1 MRRPLIVETAGIF
14 SPIKTLLDEV
24 ETRFYKELQPQTN
37 SLADLIAHISK
48 YKGKRLRPALV
59 LLAGKAVGETG
70 PQHIDLAVVVEMVHT
85 ATLVHDDII
94 DEASM
99 RRHVESVNSKW
110 GREISILFG
119 DYLFSR
125 GFTILSALDSQIA
138 THLLSQTV
146 NVMSEGEIIQL
157 QRRYDIGLNEQ
168 DYFDII
174 ERKTASLCAASCK
187 LGATFAG
194 ANRKTSD
201 MLYNY
206 GLKVGI
212 AFQIVDDCLDV
223 MGAEEEIGKSLN
235 SDIQKGKLTL
245 PLIHLVNQ
253 LPGNKLEAARNLIFN
268 HNARETKNAIVELLT
283 EHDAVEYALTTAKN
297 IVRQAQE
304 EISSLPESRYK
315 TALIELADFIIT
327 RRT

>member
-1 MRRPLIVETAGIF
+1 MNSSGIF
-14 SPIKTLLDEV
+14 YSIKDLMDEV
-24 ETRFYKELQPQTN
+24 ETRFYKELRPQTN
-37 SLADLIAHISK
+37 SLAELIAHISK
-48 YKGKRLRPALV
+48 YRGKRLRPALV
-59 LLAGKAVGETG
+59 LLSGKCLGNIV

-125 GFTILSALDSQIA
+125 GFTILSALDSQVA
-138 THLLSQTV
+138 TLLLSQTV
-146 NVMSEGEIIQL
+146 NIMSEGELIQL
-157 QRRYDIGLNEQ
+157 QRRYDIGLSEN

-174 ERKTASLCAASCK
+174 ERKTASLCAASCR

-194 ANRKTSD
+194 ANHKVSE
-201 MLYNY
+201 MLSNY
-206 GLKVGI
+206 GLKIGI

-223 MGAEEEIGKSLN
+223 MGTEEEIGKSLN

-245 PLIHLVNQ
+245 PLIRLVNQ
-253 LPGNKLEAARNLIFN
+253 LPKHKLETTRDLIFQ
-268 HNARETKNAIVELLT
+268 HDVKESKNAIIGLLT
-283 EHDAVEYALTTAKN
+283 EHDAVEYAFNTAKN
-297 IVRQAQE
+297 IVKQAQE
-304 EISSLPESRYK
+304 EIAPLPDSPYK
-315 TALIELADFIIT
+315 TALIELADYIIS

>member
-1 MRRPLIVETAGIF
+1 MESVGIF
-14 SPIKTLLDEV
+14 DSIKVLMDEV
-24 ETRFYKELQPQTN
+24 ETRFYKELQPKSN
-37 SLADLIAHISK
+37 YLADLIAHISK

-59 LLAGKAVGETG
+59 LLAGKCVGDIA
-70 PQHIDLAVVVEMVHT
+70 PRHIELAVVVEMVHT

-94 DEASM
+94 DEATM

-138 THLLSQTV
+138 TLLLSQTV
-146 NVMSEGEIIQL
+146 NIMSEGELIQL
-157 QRRYDIGLNEQ
+157 QRRYDIGITET

-174 ERKTASLCAASCK
+174 ERKTASLCAASCR

-194 ANRKTSD
+194 ANRKVSD
-201 MLYNY
+201 MLSNY
-206 GLKVGI
+206 GLKIGI

-223 MGAEEEIGKSLN
+223 MGTEEEIGKSLN
-235 SDIQKGKLTL
+235 TDIQKGKLTL
-245 PLIHLVNQ
+245 PLIRLVNQ
-253 LPGNKLEAARNLIFN
+253 LPKSKLETTRDLIFQ
-268 HNARETKNAIVELLT
+268 HDGKETKTAIIELLT
-283 EHDAVEYALTTAKN
+283 EHDAIEYALNTAKN
-297 IVRQAQE
+297 IVKQAQE
-304 EISSLPESRYK
+304 EIVPLPDSKYK
-315 TALIELADFIIT
+315 TALMELADFIVT

>member
-1 MRRPLIVETAGIF
+1 MEIAGAF
-14 SPIKTLLDEV
+14 GTIKDLLDKV
-24 ETRFYKELQPQTN
+24 ETRFHKELKPESN

-59 LLAGKAVGETG
+59 LLSGKCIGELV

-94 DEASM
+94 DEASV
-99 RRHVESVNSKW
+99 RRHVETVNSKW

-125 GFTILSALDSQIA
+125 GFTILSALDSQVA
-138 THLLSQTV
+138 TLLLSQTV
-146 NVMSEGEIIQL
+146 NIMSEGELIQL
-157 QRRYDIGLNEQ
+157 QRRYDMELSEN

-174 ERKTASLCAASCK
+174 ERKTASLCAASCR

-194 ANRKTSD
+194 ANRKISD

-206 GLKVGI
+206 GLKIGI
-212 AFQIVDDCLDV
+212 AFQIVDDCLDI
-223 MGAEEEIGKSLN
+223 MGTEEEIGKSLN

-245 PLIHLVNQ
+245 PLIRLVNQ
-253 LPGNKLEAARNLIFN
+253 LPRNKLETTKALIFQHSEKEN
-268 HNARETKNAIVELLT
+268 KNSILELLT
-283 EHDAVEYALTTAKN
+283 EHDAVEYAFNTAKN
-297 IVRQAQE
+297 IVKQAQE
-304 EISSLPESRYK
+304 EIAPLPDSKYK
-315 TALIELADFIIT
+315 TALLELADFIVT
-327 RRT
+327 RRQ

>member
-1 MRRPLIVETAGIF
+1 M
-14 SPIKTLLDEV
+14 DEV
-24 ETRFYKELQPQTN
+24 ETRFYKELRPQTN
-37 SLADLIAHISK
+37 SLAELIAHISK
-48 YKGKRLRPALV
+48 YRGKRLRPALV
-59 LLAGKAVGETG
+59 LLSGKCLGNIV

-125 GFTILSALDSQIA
+125 GFTILSALDSQVA
-138 THLLSQTV
+138 TLLLSQTV
-146 NVMSEGEIIQL
+146 NIMSEGELIQL
-157 QRRYDIGLNEQ
+157 QRRYDIGLSEN

-174 ERKTASLCAASCK
+174 ERKTASLCAASCR

-194 ANRKTSD
+194 ANHKVSE
-201 MLYNY
+201 MLSNY
-206 GLKVGI
+206 GLKIGI

-223 MGAEEEIGKSLN
+223 MGTEEEIGKSLN

-245 PLIHLVNQ
+245 PLIRLVNQ
-253 LPGNKLEAARNLIFN
+253 LPKHKLETTRDLIFQ
-268 HNARETKNAIVELLT
+268 HDVKESKNAIIGLLT
-283 EHDAVEYALTTAKN
+283 EHDAVEYAFNTAKN
-297 IVRQAQE
+297 IVKQAQE
-304 EISSLPESRYK
+304 EIAPLPDSPYK
-315 TALIELADFIIT
+315 TALIELADYIIS

>member
-1 MRRPLIVETAGIF
+1 MEPADVF
-14 SPIKTLLDEV
+14 NSIKTHMGEV
-24 ETRFYKELQPQTN
+24 ETRFFKELQPQTN
-37 SLADLIAHISK
+37 SLAELISHISK
-48 YKGKRLRPALV
+48 YKGKRLRPALTI
-59 LLAGKAVGETG
+59 LSGKCLGDIM
-70 PQHIDLAVVVEMVHT
+70 PQHIDIAVVVEMVHT

-110 GREISILFG
+110 GREVSILFG

-138 THLLSQTV
+138 TLTLSQTV
-146 NVMSEGEIIQL
+146 NTMCEGEIIQL
-157 QRRYDIGLNEQ
+157 QRRYDIGLSEE
-168 DYFDII
+168 DYLDII
-174 ERKTASLCAASCK
+174 ERKTASLCAASCR

-194 ANRKTSD
+194 ANHKTSE
-201 MLYNY
+201 MLSNY
-206 GLKVGI
+206 GLKIGS

-223 MGAEEEIGKSLN
+223 MGTEEEIGKSLN

-253 LPGNKLEAARNLIFN
+253 LPVKELETTRELIFQG
-268 HNARETKNAIVELLT
+268 NAKETKNAIVELLT
-283 EHDAVEYALTTAKN
+283 EHDAVEYAFDKAREIIKQAK
-297 IVRQAQE
+297 V
-304 EISSLPESRYK
+304 EISPLPDSQYK
-315 TALIELADFIIT
+315 TALMNLADFVIT

>member
-1 MRRPLIVETAGIF
+1 M
-14 SPIKTLLDEV
+14 DEV
-24 ETRFYKELQPQTN
+24 ESRFHKELQPRTN
-37 SLADLIAHISK
+37 SLADLIVHISK

-59 LLAGKAVGETG
+59 LLSGKCVGDIA

-99 RRHVESVNSKW
+99 RRHVESINSKW

-138 THLLSQTV
+138 TLLLSQTV
-146 NVMSEGEIIQL
+146 NIMSEGELIQL
-157 QRRYDIGLNEQ
+157 QRRYDLGLSET

-174 ERKTASLCAASCK
+174 ERKTASLCAASCR

-194 ANRKTSD
+194 ANRKVSD
-201 MLYNY
+201 MLSNY
-206 GLKVGI
+206 GLKIGI

-223 MGAEEEIGKSLN
+223 MGTEEEIGKSLN
-235 SDIQKGKLTL
+235 TDIQKGKLTL
-245 PLIHLVNQ
+245 PLIRLVNQ
-253 LPGNKLEAARNLIFN
+253 LPKNKLATARDLIFQ
-268 HNARETKNAIVELLT
+268 HGAKETKNAIIELLT
-283 EHDAVEYALTTAKN
+283 EHDAVEYAFNTAKN
-297 IVRQAQE
+297 MVKQAQE
-304 EISSLPESRYK
+304 EIAPLPDSQYK
-315 TALIELADFIIT
+315 TTLTELADYIVS

>member
-1 MRRPLIVETAGIF
+1 MEIAGAFDTIKDLLDKVETQF
-14 SPIKTLLDEV
+14 H
-24 ETRFYKELQPQTN
+24 KELKPESN

-59 LLAGKAVGETG
+59 LLSGKCIGELV

-94 DEASM
+94 DEASI
-99 RRHVESVNSKW
+99 RRHVETVNSKW

-125 GFTILSALDSQIA
+125 GFTILSALDSQVA
-138 THLLSQTV
+138 TLLLSQTV
-146 NVMSEGEIIQL
+146 NIMSEGELIQL
-157 QRRYDIGLNEQ
+157 QRRYDMELSEN

-174 ERKTASLCAASCK
+174 ERKTASLCAASCR

-194 ANRKTSD
+194 ANRKISD

-206 GLKVGI
+206 GLKIGI
-212 AFQIVDDCLDV
+212 AFQIVDDCLDI
-223 MGAEEEIGKSLN
+223 MGTEEEIGKSLN

-245 PLIHLVNQ
+245 PLIRLVNQ
-253 LPGNKLEAARNLIFN
+253 LPRNKLETTKALIFQHSEKEN
-268 HNARETKNAIVELLT
+268 KNSILELLT
-283 EHDAVEYALTTAKN
+283 EHDAVEYAFNTAKN
-297 IVRQAQE
+297 IVKQAQE
-304 EISSLPESRYK
+304 EIAPLPDSKYK
-315 TALIELADFIIT
+315 TALLELADFIVT
-327 RRT
+327 RRQ

>member
-1 MRRPLIVETAGIF
+1 VNSSGIF
-14 SPIKTLLDEV
+14 YSIKDLMDEV
-24 ETRFYKELQPQTN
+24 ETRFYKELRPQTN
-37 SLADLIAHISK
+37 SLAELIAHISK
-48 YKGKRLRPALV
+48 YRGKRLRPALV
-59 LLAGKAVGETG
+59 LLSGKCLGNIV

-125 GFTILSALDSQIA
+125 GFTILSALDSQVA
-138 THLLSQTV
+138 TLLLSQTV
-146 NVMSEGEIIQL
+146 NIMSEGELIQL
-157 QRRYDIGLNEQ
+157 QRRYDIGLSEN

-174 ERKTASLCAASCK
+174 ERKTASLCAASCR

-194 ANRKTSD
+194 ANHKVSE
-201 MLYNY
+201 MLSNY
-206 GLKVGI
+206 GLKIGI

-223 MGAEEEIGKSLN
+223 MGTEEEIGKSLN

-245 PLIHLVNQ
+245 PLIRLVNQ
-253 LPGNKLEAARNLIFN
+253 LPKHKLETTRDLIFQ
-268 HNARETKNAIVELLT
+268 HDVKESKNAIIGLLT
-283 EHDAVEYALTTAKN
+283 EHDAVEYAFNTAKN
-297 IVRQAQE
+297 IVKQAQE
-304 EISSLPESRYK
+304 EIAPLPDSPYK
-315 TALIELADFIIT
+315 TALIELADYIIS

>member
-1 MRRPLIVETAGIF
+1 MEPVGIF
-14 SPIKTLLDEV
+14 DSIKVLMDEV
-24 ETRFYKELQPQTN
+24 ESRFHKELQPRTN
-37 SLADLIAHISK
+37 SLADLIVHISK

-59 LLAGKAVGETG
+59 LLSGKCVGDIA

-99 RRHVESVNSKW
+99 RRHVESINSKW

-138 THLLSQTV
+138 TLLLSQTV
-146 NVMSEGEIIQL
+146 NIMSEGELIQL
-157 QRRYDIGLNEQ
+157 QRRYDLGLSET

-174 ERKTASLCAASCK
+174 ERKTASLCAASCR

-194 ANRKTSD
+194 ANRKVSD
-201 MLYNY
+201 MLSNY
-206 GLKVGI
+206 GLKIGI

-223 MGAEEEIGKSLN
+223 MGTEEEIGKSLN
-235 SDIQKGKLTL
+235 TDIQKGKLTL
-245 PLIHLVNQ
+245 PLIRLVNQ
-253 LPGNKLEAARNLIFN
+253 LPKNKLATARDLIFQ
-268 HNARETKNAIVELLT
+268 HGAKETKNAIIELLT
-283 EHDAVEYALTTAKN
+283 EHDAVEYAFNTAKN
-297 IVRQAQE
+297 MVKQAQE
-304 EISSLPESRYK
+304 EIAPLPDSQYK
-315 TALIELADFIIT
+315 TTLTELADYIVS

>member
-1 MRRPLIVETAGIF
+1 MEIAGAF
-14 SPIKTLLDEV
+14 GTIKDLLDKV
-24 ETRFYKELQPQTN
+24 ETRFHKELKPESN

-59 LLAGKAVGETG
+59 LLSGKCIGELV

-94 DEASM
+94 DEASV
-99 RRHVESVNSKW
+99 RRHVETVNSKW

-125 GFTILSALDSQIA
+125 GFTILSALDSQVA
-138 THLLSQTV
+138 TLLLSQTV
-146 NVMSEGEIIQL
+146 NIMSEGELIQL
-157 QRRYDIGLNEQ
+157 QRRYDMELSEN

-174 ERKTASLCAASCK
+174 ERKTASLCAASCR

-194 ANRKTSD
+194 ANRKISD

-206 GLKVGI
+206 GLKIGI
-212 AFQIVDDCLDV
+212 AFQIVDDCLDI
-223 MGAEEEIGKSLN
+223 MGTEEEIGKSLN

-245 PLIHLVNQ
+245 PLIRLVNQ
-253 LPGNKLEAARNLIFN
+253 LPRNKLETTKALIFQHSEKEN
-268 HNARETKNAIVELLT
+268 KNSILELLT
-283 EHDAVEYALTTAKN
+283 EHDAVEYAFNTAKN
-297 IVRQAQE
+297 IIKQAQE
-304 EISSLPESRYK
+304 EIAPLPDSKYK
-315 TALIELADFIIT
+315 TALLELADFIVT
-327 RRT
+327 RRQ

>member
-1 MRRPLIVETAGIF
+1 
-14 SPIKTLLDEV
+14 
-24 ETRFYKELQPQTN
+24 
-37 SLADLIAHISK
+37 LAELIAHISK
-48 YKGKRLRPALV
+48 YRGKRLRPALV
-59 LLAGKAVGETG
+59 LLSGKCLGNIV

-125 GFTILSALDSQIA
+125 GFTILSALDSQVA
-138 THLLSQTV
+138 TLLLSQTV
-146 NVMSEGEIIQL
+146 NIMSEGELIQL
-157 QRRYDIGLNEQ
+157 QRRYDIGLSEN

-174 ERKTASLCAASCK
+174 ERKTASLCAASCR

-194 ANRKTSD
+194 ANHKVSE
-201 MLYNY
+201 MLSNY
-206 GLKVGI
+206 GLKIGI

-223 MGAEEEIGKSLN
+223 MGTEEEIGKSLN

-245 PLIHLVNQ
+245 PLIRLVNQ
-253 LPGNKLEAARNLIFN
+253 LPKHKLETTRDLIFQ
-268 HNARETKNAIVELLT
+268 HDVKESKNAIIGLLT
-283 EHDAVEYALTTAKN
+283 EHDAVEYAFNTAKN
-297 IVRQAQE
+297 IVKQAQE
-304 EISSLPESRYK
+304 EIAPLPDSPYK
-315 TALIELADFIIT
+315 TALIELADYIIS

>member
-1 MRRPLIVETAGIF
+1 MDNAGIF
-14 SPIKTLLDEV
+14 DSIKALMDEV

-37 SLADLIAHISK
+37 SLAELIAHIGK

-59 LLAGKAVGETG
+59 LLSGKCVGDIA

-99 RRHVESVNSKW
+99 RRHVESINSKW

-125 GFTILSALDSQIA
+125 GFTILSALDSQLA
-138 THLLSQTV
+138 TLLLSQTV
-146 NVMSEGEIIQL
+146 NIMSEGELIQL
-157 QRRYDIGLNEQ
+157 QRRYDIRLNEN

-174 ERKTASLCAASCK
+174 ERKTASLCAASCR

-194 ANRKTSD
+194 ANHKISE
-201 MLYNY
+201 MLSNY
-206 GLKVGI
+206 GLKIGI

-223 MGAEEEIGKSLN
+223 MGSEEEIGKSLN

-245 PLIHLVNQ
+245 PLIRLVNT
-253 LPGNKLEAARNLIFN
+253 LPKNKLETTRELIFQ
-268 HNARETKNAIVELLT
+268 HDAKESKNAIIELLT
-283 EHDAVEYALTTAKN
+283 EHDAVEYAFNTAKN
-297 IVRQAQE
+297 IVKQAQE
-304 EISSLPESRYK
+304 EIAPLPDSQYK
-315 TALIELADFIIT
+315 TALIELADYVIS
-327 RRT
+327 RRK

>member
-1 MRRPLIVETAGIF
+1 MEIAGAF
-14 SPIKTLLDEV
+14 GTIKDLLDKV
-24 ETRFYKELQPQTN
+24 EARFHKELKPESN

-59 LLAGKAVGETG
+59 LLSGKCIGELV

-94 DEASM
+94 DEASV
-99 RRHVESVNSKW
+99 RRHVETVNSKW

-125 GFTILSALDSQIA
+125 GFTILSALDSQVA
-138 THLLSQTV
+138 TLLLSQTV
-146 NVMSEGEIIQL
+146 NIMSEGELIQL
-157 QRRYDIGLNEQ
+157 QRRYDMELSEN

-174 ERKTASLCAASCK
+174 ERKTASLCAASCR

-194 ANRKTSD
+194 ANRKISD

-206 GLKVGI
+206 GLKIGI
-212 AFQIVDDCLDV
+212 AFQIVDDCLDI
-223 MGAEEEIGKSLN
+223 MGTEEEIGKSLN

-245 PLIHLVNQ
+245 PLIRLVNQ
-253 LPGNKLEAARNLIFN
+253 LPRNKLETTKALIFQHSEKEN
-268 HNARETKNAIVELLT
+268 KNSILELLT
-283 EHDAVEYALTTAKN
+283 EHDAVEYAFNTAKN
-297 IVRQAQE
+297 IVKQAQE
-304 EISSLPESRYK
+304 EIAPLPDSKYK
-315 TALIELADFIIT
+315 TALLELADFIVT
-327 RRT
+327 RRE

>member
-1 MRRPLIVETAGIF
+1 METVGIF
-14 SPIKTLLDEV
+14 DSIKAAMEEV
-24 ETRFYKELQPQTN
+24 ETRFYKELKPESN
-37 SLADLIAHISK
+37 SLADLITHISK

-59 LLAGKAVGETG
+59 LLSGKCAGDIL

-138 THLLSQTV
+138 TLLLSQTV
-146 NVMSEGEIIQL
+146 NIMSEGEIIQL
-157 QRRYDIGLNEQ
+157 QRRYDIELNEH

-174 ERKTASLCAASCK
+174 ERKTASLCAASCR

-194 ANRKTSD
+194 ANRKVSD
-201 MLYNY
+201 MLSNY

-212 AFQIVDDCLDV
+212 AFQIVDDCLDM
-223 MGAEEEIGKSLN
+223 MGTEEEIGKSLN
-235 SDIQKGKLTL
+235 TDIQKGKLTL
-245 PLIHLVNQ
+245 PLIRLVNQ
-253 LPGNKLEAARNLIFN
+253 LPKNKLETTRELIFQN
-268 HNARETKNAIVELLT
+268 DAKETKNAILELLT
-283 EHDAVEYALTTAKN
+283 EHDAVEYAFNTARN
-297 IVRQAQE
+297 IVKQAQE
-304 EISSLPESRYK
+304 EIAPLPDTKYK
-315 TALIELADFIIT
+315 TALLELADYIVT
-327 RRT
+327 RRK

>member
-1 MRRPLIVETAGIF
+1 VEIAGAF
-14 SPIKTLLDEV
+14 DTIKDLLDKV
-24 ETRFYKELQPQTN
+24 ETRFHKELKPESN

-59 LLAGKAVGETG
+59 LLSGKCIGELV

-94 DEASM
+94 DEASI
-99 RRHVESVNSKW
+99 RRHVETVNSKW

-125 GFTILSALDSQIA
+125 GFTILSALDSQVA
-138 THLLSQTV
+138 TLLLSQTV
-146 NVMSEGEIIQL
+146 NIMSEGELIQL
-157 QRRYDIGLNEQ
+157 QRRYDMELSEN

-174 ERKTASLCAASCK
+174 ERKTASLCAASCR

-194 ANRKTSD
+194 ANRKISD

-206 GLKVGI
+206 GLKIGI
-212 AFQIVDDCLDV
+212 AFQIVDDCLDI
-223 MGAEEEIGKSLN
+223 MGTEEEIGKSLN

-245 PLIHLVNQ
+245 PLIRLVNQ
-253 LPGNKLEAARNLIFN
+253 LPRNKLETTKALIFQHSEKEN
-268 HNARETKNAIVELLT
+268 KNSILELLT
-283 EHDAVEYALTTAKN
+283 EHDAVEYAFNTAKN
-297 IVRQAQE
+297 IVKQAQE
-304 EISSLPESRYK
+304 EIAPLPDSKYK
-315 TALIELADFIIT
+315 TALLELADFIVT
-327 RRT
+327 RRQ

>member
-1 MRRPLIVETAGIF
+1 METANIF
-14 SPIKTLLDEV
+14 GPIKALMDEV
-24 ETRFYKELQPQTN
+24 ETRFHKELKPETN
-37 SLADLIAHISK
+37 SLADLISHIGK

-59 LLAGKAVGETG
+59 LLAGKCVGDIA
-70 PQHIDLAVVVEMVHT
+70 PQHIDIAVVVEMVHT

-125 GFTILSALDSQIA
+125 GFTILSALDSQVA
-138 THLLSQTV
+138 TLLLSQTV
-146 NVMSEGEIIQL
+146 NIMSEGELIQL
-157 QRRYDIGLNEQ
+157 QRRYDIGLSEN

-174 ERKTASLCAASCK
+174 ERKTASLCAASCR

-194 ANRKTSD
+194 ANRKVSD
-201 MLYNY
+201 MLSNY
-206 GLKVGI
+206 GLKIGI

-223 MGAEEEIGKSLN
+223 MGTEEEIGKSLN

-245 PLIHLVNQ
+245 PLIRLVNQ
-253 LPGNKLEAARNLIFN
+253 LPRNKLESARELIFQY
-268 HNARETKNAIVELLT
+268 NAKETKNAIVELLT
-283 EHDAVEYALTTAKN
+283 KHDAVEYAFNTAKN
-297 IVRQAQE
+297 IVKQAQE
-304 EISSLPESRYK
+304 EIAPLPASQYK
-315 TALIELADFIIT
+315 TALVELADYIVT
-327 RRT
+327 RRE

>member
-1 MRRPLIVETAGIF
+1 VEIAGAFDTIKDLLDKVETQF
-14 SPIKTLLDEV
+14 H
-24 ETRFYKELQPQTN
+24 KELKPESN

-59 LLAGKAVGETG
+59 LLSGKCIGELV

-94 DEASM
+94 DEASI
-99 RRHVESVNSKW
+99 RRHVETVNSKW

-125 GFTILSALDSQIA
+125 GFTILSALDSQVA
-138 THLLSQTV
+138 TLLLSQTV
-146 NVMSEGEIIQL
+146 NIMSEGELIQL
-157 QRRYDIGLNEQ
+157 QRRYDMELSEN

-174 ERKTASLCAASCK
+174 ERKTASLCAASCR

-194 ANRKTSD
+194 ANRKISD

-206 GLKVGI
+206 GLKIGI
-212 AFQIVDDCLDV
+212 AFQIVDDCLDI
-223 MGAEEEIGKSLN
+223 MGTEEEIGKSLN

-245 PLIHLVNQ
+245 PLIRLVNQ
-253 LPGNKLEAARNLIFN
+253 LPRNKLETTKALIFQHSEKEN
-268 HNARETKNAIVELLT
+268 KNSILELLT
-283 EHDAVEYALTTAKN
+283 EHDAVEYAFNTAKN
-297 IVRQAQE
+297 IVKQAQE
-304 EISSLPESRYK
+304 EIAPLPDSKYK
-315 TALIELADFIIT
+315 TALLELADFIVT
-327 RRT
+327 RRQ